1 MKVLFARDGLQK
13 AKAVIQSGEYFMV
26 TLDEVTYPLIY
37 GWMPLD
43 DVLDTLRSRPAHVH
57 VVLTGRRCP
66 P

>member
-1 MKVLFARDGLQK
+1 
-13 AKAVIQSGEYFMV
+13 MV
-26 TLDEVTYPLIY
+26 TLDEITFPLIY